1 MGIVGGV
8 LSFYLLQKL
17 AALLAVGSFLLA
29 GWIKDKISHMDGEK
43 WDQYFRTLSNRGYV
57 AVFFVFYTV
66 PHLALGWAGY
76 LLYSHFRFPAPAV
89 LALLIPLLGILKAV
103 RMLDENKEK
112 LWAKIRKLG

>member
-1 MGIVGGV
+1 MWIIGGV

-17 AALLAVGSFLLA
+17 ATLLAVGLFLLA
-29 GWIKDKISHMDGEK
+29 VWMKSKISHMDGEK
-43 WDQYFRTLSNRGYV
+43 WDQYFRTFSNRGYT

-66 PHLALGWAGY
+66 PHLALGWVGY
-76 LLYSHFRFPAPAV
+76 LLYSHFCFPAPAV

-112 LWAKIRKLG
+112 LWAKIRKLV